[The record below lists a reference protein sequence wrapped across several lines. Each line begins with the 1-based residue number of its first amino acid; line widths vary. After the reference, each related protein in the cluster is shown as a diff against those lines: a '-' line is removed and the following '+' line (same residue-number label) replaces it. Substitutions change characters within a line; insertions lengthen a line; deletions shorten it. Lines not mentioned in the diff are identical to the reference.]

1 MNKPNKQIVILI
13 VVCFFT
19 YIFHNG
25 VLVPDIMESRNIV
38 TAREMISDGNWLV
51 PTMND
56 VLRLEKPPLP
66 TWIAAAVELVAPDNI
81 CAQRTMTGLAAT
93 MLVIFFFL
101 FGAFFTKDERY
112 SFISALILCTCYN
125 IILMGRTASWDIYC
139 HAFMMGAIYFL
150 YKGLTLEGKQTGN
163 FTWAGLML
171 GLSFLSKGPVS
182 FYALLLPFIICLLIF
197 KKGTLKGKMGPFLLM
212 IGICIVLSSWW
223 YIYLIVFHPEE
234 TMAVIDK
241 ETTAWSNHNVRP
253 WYYYYQFSLETG
265 VWSILLLVAL
275 AFPYWKKKMDN
286 APKQYLFPLAWMA
299 ILLFVLSC
307 IPEKKP
313 RYLLPMLIPASYTMG
328 YIFNYWI
335 TKCDELTKTD
345 KKIYR
350 INTIAIAF
358 IVTLI
363 PIGIYIFLFTK
374 GHISLL
380 PFIILSLMLMT
391 IAFVLWKTAVQIKP
405 DGFLAGVVVLF
416 LFTEIM
422 LMPLIGKVANN
433 TEMRSISA
441 TRDMEQLDNIP
452 FKYNIANGEPRI
464 EIIYAA
470 YRKISP
476 IDVNDAKAVN
486 DALPFVLL
494 TYKDIHEEVPEEIL
508 NDLKVTH
515 IGNFDDNQR
524 PKSARRYNN
533 IFIFDLTLLE
543 KK

>member
-1 MNKPNKQIVILI
+1 MNKPNKHIVILI

-38 TAREMISDGNWLV
+38 TAREMISDSNWLV

-101 FGAFFTKDERY
+101 FGSFFTKDDRY

-163 FTWAGLML
+163 FAWAGLML

-234 TMAVIDK
+234 AMAVIDK

-358 IVTLI
+358 VVTLI
-363 PIGIYIFLFTK
+363 PIGIYIFLFAK

-380 PFIILSLMLMT
+380 PFILLSLMLLA

-416 LFTEIM
+416 LFAEIM
-422 LMPLIGKVANN
+422 LMPLVGKVANN

-494 TYKDIHEEVPEEIL
+494 TYQDIHEEVPEDIL
-508 NDLKVTH
+508 NNLKVRH
-515 IGNFDDNQR
+515 IGTFDDNQR
-524 PKSARRYNN
+524 PKNSRRYKD